1 MNLIQVIGEAE
12 VVGDVFKMKV
22 KELIK
27 LLSNVNPNASVIV
40 DDDWEIKSIA
50 EKSREEAQEYA
61 KLELLDYNI
70 TEVEESEDKQYVRIW

>member
-1 MNLIQVIGEAE
+1 
-12 VVGDVFKMKV
+12 MKV

>member
-1 MNLIQVIGEAE
+1 
-12 VVGDVFKMKV
+12 MKV

-27 LLSNVNPNASVIV
+27 LLSNVNPNASVII
-40 DDDWEIKSIA
+40 DDDWTIKSIA